1 MKTRP
6 PFKQKKIVLLSLG
19 GSVGKTLFAV
29 HCAYPHMP
37 DAKILCVDQ
46 TNTTAADFG
55 IENCLSLNGEEF
67 DEAFRHLMKATGD
80 VIIDVGGS
88 KECDQFMT
96 GMYEIGSDAIT
107 HFVIPSKTDSKDQ
120 GCALET
126 IDRLL
131 LSGVATDKIYVV
143 FMGTKKDTAKEF
155 RQLIQGMHERQIS
168 VHLDRAIF
176 YNSLFDDLIRDRIKI
191 TDVVADKTD
200 YNKAAAE
207 RIEGDDEDYVEKF
220 IRKQKADRTVW
231 PNLQTAY
238 RAIFGAPQAE

>member
-1 MKTRP
+1 MKSKSVG
-6 PFKQKKIVLLSLG
+6 KQKKIVLLSLG
-19 GSVGKTLFAV
+19 GSVGKTLFTV
-29 HCAYPHMP
+29 QCAHPHMP

-46 TNTTAADFG
+46 TNETAADFG
-55 IENCLSLNGEEF
+55 IPNCLSLNGEEF
-67 DEAFRHLMKATGD
+67 DEAFRHLIKAKGD

-88 KECDQFMT
+88 KECDQFLN

-107 HFVIPSKTDSKDQ
+107 HFIVPSKPDSKDQ

-131 LSGVATDKIYVV
+131 LSGVEAKKIYVV
-143 FMGTKKDTAKEF
+143 FTGTKKNTAKEF
-155 RQLIQGMHERQIS
+155 TQLIDGMSDRGITAD
-168 VHLDRAIF
+168 LDRTIF
-176 YNSLFDDLIRDRIKI
+176 FNSLFDDLIRERIRI
-191 TDVVADKTD
+191 TDVVADQTD

-207 RIEGDDEDYVEKF
+207 RVDGDNEDYVEKF

-238 RAIFGAPQAE
+238 RAIFGESRTE